1 MWFRRAFSRSQKGW
15 FHQIFRSGLDSSK
28 ISHPKAA
35 ILKLNLLQPNAQEL
49 IWQWLSNPMCF
60 FVHAGPPC
68 GTASRAREIR
78 LSRFRRGPIP
88 LRSRMYPDGV
98 PGLAGLKFARVQSAN
113 SLYRFT
119 IQVLQFCIEKD
130 LPFTVENPTRSRLWD
145 TSFWTAFSQQ
155 HGHALYVVDF
165 QSCAYG
171 GKRPKWTRLVSNRSD
186 FLSLARPCPGDH
198 IHLPWGFAPAG
209 SAHTFSTAE
218 EAEYPHGL

>member
-1 MWFRRAFSRSQKGW
+1 
-15 FHQIFRSGLDSSK
+15 
-28 ISHPKAA
+28 
-35 ILKLNLLQPNAQEL
+35 
-49 IWQWLSNPMCF
+49 
-60 FVHAGPPC
+60 
-68 GTASRAREIR
+68 
-78 LSRFRRGPIP
+78 
-88 LRSRMYPDGV
+88 MYPDGV

-171 GKRPKWTRLVSNRSD
+171 GKRPKWTRLVSNSSE
-186 FLSLARPCPGDH
+186 FLSLARTCPGDH
-198 IHLPWGFAPAG
+198 VHLPWGFAPAG
-209 SAHTFSTAE
+209 SAHTLSTAE
-218 EAEYPHGL
+218 EAEYPHGLCNPKDVAGVQLGEV